1 MGGDTV
7 MQYLA
12 FSPHNKKVL
21 GKIKILNF
29 KYVLTIKF
37 ATKLNQ
43 NKAAWAILMSRG
55 VLDFTVEPQKNKNI
69 YGFNGCRV

>member
-1 MGGDTV
+1 MRC
-7 MQYLA
+7 LA

-29 KYVLTIKF
+29 KYVLTTKF

-43 NKAAWAILMSRG
+43 NKAA
-55 VLDFTVEPQKNKNI
+55 
-69 YGFNGCRV
+69 